1 MKVGDL
7 VQMRAPTQQR
17 GIIIKLYDR
26 HARKVELW
34 EVLMTDGRHEL
45 LWASDMK
52 VISESW

>member
-7 VQMRAPTQQR
+7 VQMRAPTAQR

-45 LWASDMK
+45 LWTSDMK